1 MSTYRLTVYE
11 YNRDGETYIGT
22 RDELSEITGVAKGNL
37 YLYTVKIGTRHMKLK
52 AVHKKTGEVHYGTL
66 SDLAKKTKL
75 KSSTIREAV
84 TQREG
89 NMLNYTV
96 TPTGQ
101 HIIELSNG
109 QRKTTGKPEAP
120 EAPEA
125 HNVVDKTVQKRQPV
139 TPMSKYW
146 KDMFEW
152 STRHLRRDA

>member
-11 YNRDGETYIGT
+11 YNRDGEIHVGT
-22 RDELSEITGVAKGNL
+22 QDELTEITGVAKGNL

-66 SDLAKKTKL
+66 ADLAKKTKL
-75 KSSTIREAV
+75 KLSTIREAV
-84 TQREG
+84 TNREG
-89 NMLNYTV
+89 NLQNYTV

-101 HIIELSNG
+101 YIIELLDG
-109 QRKTTGKPEAP
+109 QRKTTGKPKE
-120 EAPEA
+120 
-125 HNVVDKTVQKRQPV
+125 HNVVEKTVQKRQPV

-146 KDMFEW
+146 KDMFER

>member
-11 YNRDGETYIGT
+11 YNRDGEIHVGT
-22 RDELSEITGVAKGNL
+22 QDELSEITGVAKGNL

-75 KSSTIREAV
+75 KLSTIREAV
-84 TQREG
+84 THREG
-89 NMLNYTV
+89 NMQNYTV

-101 HIIELSNG
+101 YIVEMLNG
-109 QRKTTGKPEAP
+109 QRKTTGKPKAQ
-120 EAPEA
+120 
-125 HNVVDKTVQKRQPV
+125 NVVDRTVPERQPV

-146 KDMFEW
+146 RDMFEL

>member
-22 RDELSEITGVAKGNL
+22 RDELSEITGVAQGNL

-52 AVHKKTGEVHYGTL
+52 AVNKKTGEVHYGTL

-75 KSSTIREAV
+75 KLSTIREAV

-89 NMLNYTV
+89 NMQNYTV

-101 HIIELSNG
+101 HIVELLNG
-109 QRKTTGKPEAP
+109 QRKTTGKPKVQ
-120 EAPEA
+120 
-125 HNVVDKTVQKRQPV
+125 NVVDRTVPKRQPV
-139 TPMSKYW
+139 TPMSEYW
-146 KDMFEW
+146 KDMFELT
-152 STRHLRRDA
+152 TRHLRRNA

>member
-11 YNRDGETYIGT
+11 YNRDGEIHVGT
-22 RDELSEITGVAKGNL
+22 QDELTEITGVAKGNL
-37 YLYTVKIGTRHMKLK
+37 HLYTVKIGTRHMKLK
-52 AVHKKTGEVHYGTL
+52 AVHKETGETHYGTL
-66 SDLAKKTKL
+66 ADLAKKTKL

-89 NMLNYTV
+89 NMQNYTV

-101 HIIELSNG
+101 HIVELLNG
-109 QRKTTGKPEAP
+109 QRKITGKPK
-120 EAPEA
+120 A
-125 HNVVDKTVQKRQPV
+125 HNVVERNVPERQPV
-139 TPMSKYW
+139 TPMSEYW

>member
-11 YNRDGETYIGT
+11 YNRDGEIHVGT
-22 RDELSEITGVAKGNL
+22 QDELTEITGVAKGNL

-89 NMLNYTV
+89 NMRNYTV

-101 HIIELSNG
+101 HIVELLNG
-109 QRKTTGKPEAP
+109 QRKTTGKPK
-120 EAPEA
+120 A
-125 HNVVDKTVQKRQPV
+125 HNVVDRTVPKRQPV
-139 TPMSKYW
+139 TPMSEYW
-146 KDMFEW
+146 KDMFEL
-152 STRHLRRDA
+152 STRHLRRNA

>member
-66 SDLAKKTKL
+66 SDLSKKTKL
-75 KSSTIREAV
+75 NFNTIREAV

-89 NMLNYTV
+89 NMQNYTV

-101 HIIELSNG
+101 YIVEMLNG
-109 QRKTTGKPEAP
+109 QRKTTGKPKAQ
-120 EAPEA
+120 
-125 HNVVDKTVQKRQPV
+125 NVVDRTVPERQPV
-139 TPMSKYW
+139 TPMSNYW
-146 KDMFEW
+146 KDMFEL

>member
-22 RDELSEITGVAKGNL
+22 RDELTEITGVAKGNL

-75 KSSTIREAV
+75 NFNTIREAV

-101 HIIELSNG
+101 HIIELFNG
-109 QRKTTGKPEAP
+109 QRKTTDKPKE
-120 EAPEA
+120 
-125 HNVVDKTVQKRQPV
+125 HNVVEKTVKKRQPV

-146 KDMFEW
+146 QDMFEQ

>member
-11 YNRDGETYIGT
+11 YNRDGEIHVGT
-22 RDELSEITGVAKGNL
+22 QDELTEITGVAKGNL

-66 SDLAKKTKL
+66 ADLAKKTKL
-75 KSSTIREAV
+75 KLSTIREAV

-89 NMLNYTV
+89 NMQNYTV

-101 HIIELSNG
+101 HIVELLNG
-109 QRKTTGKPEAP
+109 QRKTTGKPK
-120 EAPEA
+120 A
-125 HNVVDKTVQKRQPV
+125 HNVVDRTVQKRQPV
-139 TPMSKYW
+139 TPMSNYW
-146 KDMFEW
+146 KDMFEL

>member
-22 RDELSEITGVAKGNL
+22 RDELTEITGVAKGNL
-37 YLYTVKIGTRHMKLK
+37 YLYTVKIGTRHMKVK
-52 AVHKKTGEVHYGTL
+52 AVNKKTGEVHYGSL
-66 SDLAKKTKL
+66 ADLAKKTKL
-75 KSSTIREAV
+75 KVTTIREAV

-101 HIIELSNG
+101 YIIELLDG
-109 QRKTTGKPEAP
+109 QRKTTGKPK
-120 EAPEA
+120 A
-125 HNVVDKTVQKRQPV
+125 HKVVDRTVPKRQPV
-139 TPMSKYW
+139 TPMSNYW
-146 KDMFEW
+146 KDMFEL

>member
-11 YNRDGETYIGT
+11 YNRDGETHIGT

-75 KSSTIREAV
+75 KLSTIREAV

-89 NMLNYTV
+89 NMQNYTV

-101 HIIELSNG
+101 HIVELLNG
-109 QRKTTGKPEAP
+109 QRKTMGKPKAHKVVERNVP
-120 EAPEA
+120 E
-125 HNVVDKTVQKRQPV
+125 RQPV
-139 TPMSKYW
+139 TPMSNYW

>member
-22 RDELSEITGVAKGNL
+22 RDELAEITGVAKGNL

-66 SDLAKKTKL
+66 ADLAKKTKL
-75 KSSTIREAV
+75 NFNTIREAV

-109 QRKTTGKPEAP
+109 QRKTTGKPET
-120 EAPEA
+120 
-125 HNVVDKTVQKRQPV
+125 HKVVDRTVPKRQPV
-139 TPMSKYW
+139 TPMSEYW
-146 KDMFEW
+146 KDKFELT
-152 STRHLRRDA
+152 TRHLRRDA

>member
-22 RDELSEITGVAKGNL
+22 RDELTEITGVAKGNL

-75 KSSTIREAV
+75 KLSTIREAV

-89 NMLNYTV
+89 NLQNYTV

-109 QRKTTGKPEAP
+109 QRKTTGKPKAP

-125 HNVVDKTVQKRQPV
+125 HNVVERTVPERQPV
-139 TPMSKYW
+139 TPMSDYW
-146 KDMFEW
+146 KNMFEW

>member
-11 YNRDGETYIGT
+11 YNRDGEIHVGT
-22 RDELSEITGVAKGNL
+22 QDELTEITGVAKGNL

-75 KSSTIREAV
+75 KLSTIREAV

-89 NMLNYTV
+89 NLQNYTV

-101 HIIELSNG
+101 YIIELLDG
-109 QRKTTGKPEAP
+109 QRKTTGKPKE
-120 EAPEA
+120 
-125 HNVVDKTVQKRQPV
+125 HKVVEKTVTKRQPV
-139 TPMSKYW
+139 TPMSDYW
-146 KDMFEW
+146 KYMFEL

>member
-22 RDELSEITGVAKGNL
+22 RDELAEITGVAKGNL

-66 SDLAKKTKL
+66 ADLAKKTKL
-75 KSSTIREAV
+75 NFNTIREAV

-89 NMLNYTV
+89 NMMNYTV

-120 EAPEA
+120 ET
-125 HNVVDKTVQKRQPV
+125 HKVVDRTEQKRQPV
-139 TPMSKYW
+139 TPMSEYW
-146 KDMFEW
+146 KDMFEL